1 LSLVTIARSLIS
13 NFQPH
18 LVGSIFREWDFKF
31 AKIKRITPFLNPVR
45 GYK

>member
-18 LVGSIFREWDFKF
+18 LVGSIFREWGLQC
-31 AKIKRITPFLNPVR
+31 T
-45 GYK
+45 